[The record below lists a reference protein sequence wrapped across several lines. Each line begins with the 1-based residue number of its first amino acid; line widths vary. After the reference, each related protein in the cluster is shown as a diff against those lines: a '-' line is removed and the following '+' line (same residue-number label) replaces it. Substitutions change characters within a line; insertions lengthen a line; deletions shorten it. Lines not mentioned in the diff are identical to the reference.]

1 MKCRCTMTVPQ
12 CNLGHLL
19 FTELIQ
25 VQGLWSTAFE
35 EKKKEMWQRYI
46 QAHHAYR
53 RHIEGWHDNDIRV
66 ERVMGGWEIKHLD
79 GKPLLYFRAAEEAH
93 LQQWFVEQG
102 FSRYAMLGE
111 NELQDQYTG
120 YYRKPHS
127 PATAHAKRN
136 AQALRGSEQPGAAL
150 PSTRAE
156 DIPSNMV
163 LPTIVD
169 PKMRIAMLITTLV
182 NRFSR
187 PLTLVDRLLVQRR
200 AVDLLLHYGVQSVG
214 PREIQIIDGVIEEA
228 LHMKETTMSQVIGK
242 REE

>member
-102 FSRYAMLGE
+102 SVDMRCSERTSYRISILVTTGSHIRLPRLTP
-111 NELQDQYTG
+111 NET
-120 YYRKPHS
+120 
-127 PATAHAKRN
+127 
-136 AQALRGSEQPGAAL
+136 LRL
-150 PSTRAE
+150 
-156 DIPSNMV
+156 
-163 LPTIVD
+163 
-169 PKMRIAMLITTLV
+169 
-182 NRFSR
+182 
-187 PLTLVDRLLVQRR
+187 
-200 AVDLLLHYGVQSVG
+200 
-214 PREIQIIDGVIEEA
+214 
-228 LHMKETTMSQVIGK
+228 
-242 REE
+242 